1 MAQEIILLSDKGKE
15 VARKINA
22 NFQELYNGGGYNG
35 ELYDDRKP
43 LRDIIA
49 NKSDKTFLFFSDI
62 HAQTTNIGH
71 ILDVAKRWSDDGKLD
86 AILNGGDTTYDVQS
100 NDISWYFNAI
110 DACGVDVVFALG
122 NHEMKGSGATIAT
135 AYTKYIAPSV
145 SRLTGAVQPSGAST
159 NSLCYYYKD
168 YGNLRVI
175 SLDTP
180 NTNPLT
186 PNATNTTAYLE
197 AQNTWLTSVLADAK
211 TNGKQVLILTH
222 YPFEWTDAE
231 IAEGTL
237 NWNSF
242 YRYEKGEVDN
252 STKWDIADSTCDVV
266 DTFING
272 GGYFVGWFTG
282 HIHYNNFITNER
294 HPKQMM
300 WNIGTARNDYGQ
312 ADMPYTTDPDS
323 PNYDQ
328 FCYIGID
335 LTHHLLKIMKIGR
348 QRCNQLRYQNCICWD
363 YDNNK
368 LVANND

>member
-1 MAQEIILLSDKGKE
+1 MAQEMILLSDKGKE

-35 ELYDDRKP
+35 ELFADREP

-62 HAQTTNIGH
+62 HAQQTNMAH

-86 AILNGGDTTYDVQS
+86 AILNGGDITYDVQS
-100 NDISWYFNAI
+100 DAISWYFDAI

-122 NHEMKGSGATIAT
+122 NHEMKGTGATIAT
-135 AYTKYIAPSV
+135 AYTKYIAPSI
-145 SRLTGAVQPSGAST
+145 SRLTDAVQPSGASS

-197 AQNTWLTSVLADAK
+197 AQNTWLANVLADAK

-222 YPFEWTDAE
+222 YPFLEEDVV
-231 IAEGTL
+231 IPDGTL

-242 YRYEKGEVDN
+242 YRYELGQVDAAAA
-252 STKWDIADSTCDVV
+252 WDILDSTCDVV

-294 HPKQMM
+294 HPKQIM

-312 ADMPYTTDPDS
+312 ADMPYTTDPNN

-328 FCYIGID
+328 FCYIGVD

-363 YDNNK
+363 YHNNK